1 MNCQT
6 DNLAHF
12 EAMAEKDLGKI
23 IETMARKARAA
34 SLVLGVSSTRQRN
47 EALGF
52 LAELIRSRAAD
63 LKTANAKDIE
73 FARNADLSESMIDRL
88 ILNDSRIEGMAQGVE
103 QVAELDDPVGTILD
117 STTRPNDLRID
128 KVRVPI
134 GVIGIIYESRPNV
147 TIDCAV
153 LCLKSG
159 NAAIL
164 RGGKEAFH
172 SNTFLAGLIQEAL
185 GKAGIQESAV
195 QLVPTTDR
203 AALNHLL
210 ELDEYV
216 HCIIPRGGEK
226 LIRFVSENTRI
237 PVIKHYLGVCAAYV
251 DKDADFKMAVDIVV
265 NAKVQ
270 RPSACNAIENLFIH
284 ADIAKDFLPKVAS
297 ALQYHDVELR
307 VDGAAVAILLRASG
321 VTFEPAEQND
331 LFTEHLDKIITVKV
345 VNSIDEAI
353 QSINRY
359 GSAHSD
365 TIITDSSDAA
375 EKFMNGVDSATVYW
389 NASTRFTDGFEFGL
403 GAEIGI
409 STDRLH
415 ARGPMGLNELC
426 TYKFKITGTGQIRP

>member
-1 MNCQT
+1 
-6 DNLAHF
+6 
-12 EAMAEKDLGKI
+12 MAELDLEKTV
-23 IETMARKARAA
+23 ETIARKARNA
-34 SLVLGVSSTRQRN
+34 SLQLGVSSTAQRN
-47 EALGF
+47 EALGY
-52 LAELIRSRAAD
+52 LAELIRQKATS
-63 LKTANAKDIE
+63 LKQANQQDIE
-73 FARNADLSESMIDRL
+73 YARQASLSESMIDRL
-88 ILNDSRIEGMAQGVE
+88 ILTDDRIEGMAQGVE
-103 QVAELDDPVGTILD
+103 QVAKLEDPVGAVLE
-117 STTRPNDLRID
+117 SKTRPNGIRID

-147 TIDCAV
+147 TVDCAV

-159 NAAIL
+159 NSAIL

-185 GKAGIQESAV
+185 KKAHISESAV
-195 QLVPTTDR
+195 QLIPTADR
-203 AALNHLL
+203 AALNILL
-210 ELDEYV
+210 QKDEYV

-251 DKDADFKMAVDIVV
+251 DKDADLEMASDIVV
-265 NAKVQ
+265 NAKAQ

-284 ADIAKDFLPKVAS
+284 ADIAKEFLPKIAQ
-297 ALQYHDVELR
+297 ALGSQGVEMR
-307 VDGAAVAILLRASG
+307 VDGASVAILLRASG
-321 VTFEPAEQND
+321 AQFEPAVEND
-331 LFTEHLDKIITVKV
+331 LYTEHLDKIITVKV
-345 VNSIDEAI
+345 VNSDDEAI
-353 QSINRY
+353 QNINRY

-365 TIITDSSDAA
+365 TIITDSHETA
-375 EKFMNGVDSATVYW
+375 EKFLNGVDSATVYW

-426 TYKFKITGTGQIRP
+426 TYKFKIIGTGQIRP